1 MPETY
6 ESIAA
11 AIRDLEHD
19 LARRQ
24 QALDLL
30 RQALK
35 LMEAQSGQVQAQIS
49 VSPAKEGLASHI
61 DRYLATLQDGDG
73 FTVEDVTEAVVAT
86 GMDDTRELRSKI
98 SSLLA
103 RKAKSGRIE
112 RVGPR
117 GSYAKPDKVYEETED
132 A

>member
-6 ESIAA
+6 TAIAA
-11 AIRDLEHD
+11 AIQELEQD

-24 QALDLL
+24 RALDLL

-35 LMEAQSGQVQAQIS
+35 LMETQSGQTLAQPSSGPI
-49 VSPAKEGLASHI
+49 KEGLSAHI
-61 DRYLATLQDGDG
+61 DHYLATLQDGDG
-73 FTVEDVTEAVVAT
+73 FTVEDVAEAAVSA
-86 GMDDTRELRSKI
+86 GMDDSRELRSKI

-112 RVGPR
+112 RVGAR
-117 GSYAKPDKVYEETED
+117 GSYAKPDKVYEEMDE

>member
-6 ESIAA
+6 ETIAA
-11 AIRDLEHD
+11 AIRDLEQD

-35 LMEAQSGQVQAQIS
+35 LMDVHSDPS
-49 VSPAKEGLASHI
+49 VVDTSSAPAREGLSSHI

-73 FTVEDVTEAVVAT
+73 FTVEDVTEAVGAA

-103 RKAKSGRIE
+103 RKVKGGNIE

-117 GSYAKPDKVYEETED
+117 GSYAKPDKVYGDTEE

>member
-6 ESIAA
+6 EAIAA
-11 AIRDLEHD
+11 AIRDLEQN
-19 LARRQ
+19 LARQQ
-24 QALDLL
+24 QALALL

-35 LMEAQSGQVQAQIS
+35 LIEAQPGTTLEAP
-49 VSPAKEGLASHI
+49 SPVPTKEGLSAHI
-61 DRYLATLQDGDG
+61 DRYLLTLQDGDG
-73 FTVEDVTEAVVAT
+73 FTVDDVAEAVVTA
-86 GMDDTRELRSKI
+86 GQEDSRELRSKI

-103 RKAKSGRIE
+103 RKVKSGRIE

-117 GSYAKPDKVYEETED
+117 GSYAKPDKVYEEPEE